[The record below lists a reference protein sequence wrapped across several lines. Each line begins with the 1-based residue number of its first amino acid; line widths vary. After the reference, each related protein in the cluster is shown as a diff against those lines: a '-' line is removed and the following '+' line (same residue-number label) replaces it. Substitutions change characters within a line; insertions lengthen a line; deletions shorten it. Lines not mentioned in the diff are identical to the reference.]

1 MAWYKK
7 QLGLREANVALHS
20 QRMQS
25 TLCAVAY
32 GKVHLRN
39 EWVRWVEATS
49 CSVHIAAVRPSSS
62 RRKRARLE
70 AEQYL
75 ERTLVT
81 YAIFSIEFD
90 AVVLV

>member
-7 QLGLREANVALHS
+7 QLARGEANVAPHS

-25 TLCAVAY
+25 TLYVIKY
-32 GKVHLRN
+32 DTVHLRN
-39 EWVRWVEATS
+39 EWVRWVEEPS

-75 ERTLVT
+75 ELT
-81 YAIFSIEFD
+81 
-90 AVVLV
+90 